1 MEPKPHKTYAEQLAV
16 LKDRG
21 MPVENDDA
29 ALALLRRAGYYTL
42 SGYSHTFRRKTADGA
57 RSERFREGTTFESIH
72 SLWSFDIR
80 LRAAAFVSIQT
91 VETHL
96 RALIGYSL
104 GAVDPLIHTKPE
116 LLSISRAKDYR
127 VWCAKLNAKVKDS
140 REDFVIHHRDNRE
153 NVIPVWVAVDVL
165 DWGGLSYLYSFMPIR
180 EREAVSAQFE
190 LSAAQLLSWLRS
202 LNTVRNVCAH
212 HSRFFNRHYAI
223 SPKLTRPGEN
233 LALDGISGSK
243 QGTFGMLSL
252 IQPLGVK
259 TQGHNQR
266 LLPAAV
272 DSFPLESGLNFG
284 ALGAPEHWRTFQLW
298 K

>member
-1 MEPKPHKTYAEQLAV
+1 MEPKPHKTYTEQLAV

-21 MPVENDDA
+21 MLVENDGA
-29 ALALLRRAGYYTL
+29 ALALLKRAGYYTL
-42 SGYSHTFRRKTADGA
+42 SGYSHTFRRKVVDGS

-72 SLWSFDIR
+72 ALWSFDNR
-80 LRAAAFVSIQT
+80 LRAATFASIQT

-96 RALIGYSL
+96 RALLGYSL

-116 LLSISRAKDYR
+116 LLSISRANDYR
-127 VWCAKLNAKVKDS
+127 VWSAKLKTKVEDS

-180 EREAVSAQFE
+180 EREAVAAHFE

-233 LALDGISGSK
+233 LALDQISSSK
-243 QGTFGMLSL
+243 QSTFGMLSL
-252 IQPLGVK
+252 IQHLGSK

-272 DSFPLESGLNFG
+272 NSFPLESGLNFG
-284 ALGAPEHWRTFQLW
+284 ALGTSENWRALQLW
-298 K
+298 E

>member
-16 LKDRG
+16 LKRRG
-21 MPVENDDA
+21 MSVADDAA
-29 ALALLRRAGYYTL
+29 ALALLQRAGYYTL
-42 SGYSHTFRRKTADGA
+42 SGYSHPFRLKTANGE

-72 SLWSFDIR
+72 ALWSFDNR
-80 LRAAAFVSIQT
+80 LRAATFASVQT

-127 VWCAKLNAKVKDS
+127 VWSAKLKTKIEDS

-180 EREAVSAQFE
+180 ERESVAARFE

-212 HSRFFNRHYAI
+212 HSRFFNRHYAV
-223 SPKLTRPGEN
+223 SPKLTKPSEN
-233 LALDGISGSK
+233 LALDEISSSK
-243 QGTFGMLSL
+243 QSTFGMLSL
-252 IQPLGVK
+252 IQHLGAK
-259 TQGHNQR
+259 TQGHSQR
-266 LLPAAV
+266 LLPAAMN
-272 DSFPLESGLNFG
+272 SFPLESGLNFG
-284 ALGAPEHWRTFQLW
+284 ALGTTEHWRTFQLW